1 MAKYGLSAT
10 SRKDNW
16 IKRSVTAS
24 RLNKDKERLN
34 TLKSIKP
41 RIYQEVH
48 KNKEE
53 EEYRVRRRITRVLDE
68 ERRQEVIAKQNQK
81 FLVRLLDI
89 MGSPSRLDTWNIE
102 YMNKQNILAERKLRE
117 NDQYI
122 TKTKKSTMKKRR
134 KIHLPALQ

>member
-1 MAKYGLSAT
+1 MNRQFCASNKNLERKWQNMAYQRHREK
-10 SRKDNW
+10 
-16 IKRSVTAS
+16 
-24 RLNKDKERLN
+24 
-34 TLKSIKP
+34 LKSIKP